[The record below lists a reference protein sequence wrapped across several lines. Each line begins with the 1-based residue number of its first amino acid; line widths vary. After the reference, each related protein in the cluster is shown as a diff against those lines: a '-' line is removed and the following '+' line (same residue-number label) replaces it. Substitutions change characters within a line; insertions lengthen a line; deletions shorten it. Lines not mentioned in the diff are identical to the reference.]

1 MNMKRSILLL
11 LLCCFIGEKTFAQ
24 FNDSVHH
31 QIGANLSGTMN
42 RSPVAKTYLLNNGFK
57 YSLNKK
63 RTQLNFNNAWI
74 YGENSGKLTNNDY
87 NAALDFNIFRHNQA
101 RLNYWG
107 LAGYTTSYS
116 LKIGHQL
123 QTGLG
128 AAYKL
133 IDKEGVAMLRIS
145 DGILYEANT
154 ILTPD
159 NAKESYSTFR
169 NSLRVQLRLYHKK
182 IISFE
187 STAFWQPS
195 LEYKNDYIVNT
206 QLALNI
212 KLLQWLSLSTRYN
225 YNRISRTDRE
235 NMLFTYGIV
244 IDHFF

>member
-1 MNMKRSILLL
+1 MNRLILLL
-11 LLCCFIGEKTFAQ
+11 LLGCFVQVKAFAQ

-31 QIGANLSGTMN
+31 NLGVNFSGTLN

-57 YSLNKK
+57 YSLSKK
-63 RTQLNFNNAWI
+63 KTQLNFNNAWV

-87 NAALDFNIFRHNQA
+87 NASLDFNIFRDHKA

-116 LKIGHQL
+116 LKVLNQL

-128 AAYKL
+128 AAYKVV
-133 IDKEGVAMLRIS
+133 DREYAMLRIS
-145 DGILYEANT
+145 DGILYENNSILQADSTKQNYGT
-154 ILTPD
+154 I
-159 NAKESYSTFR
+159 R
-169 NSLRVQLRLYHKK
+169 NSLRVQLRLYYKK

-187 STAFWQPS
+187 STGFWQPS
-195 LEYKNDYIVNT
+195 LQYKNDYIINT

-212 KLLQWLSLSTRYN
+212 RLLQWLSLSTRYN

-235 NMLFTYGIV
+235 NMLLTYGIV
-244 IDHFF
+244 IDHYF

>member
-1 MNMKRSILLL
+1 M
-11 LLCCFIGEKTFAQ
+11 LLCFFIREKTFSQ
-24 FNDSVHH
+24 FNDSIHH
-31 QIGANLSGTMN
+31 QLGANLSGALN

-63 RTQLNFNNAWI
+63 KTQLNFNNVWV
-74 YGENSGKLTNNDY
+74 YGENSGNLTNNDY
-87 NAALDFNIFRHNQA
+87 NAALDFNIFRDNKA

-116 LKIGHQL
+116 LKIRNQL

-145 DGILYEANT
+145 DGILYEANS
-154 ILTPD
+154 ILVSD
-159 NAKESYSTFR
+159 SIKENYSTFR
-169 NSLRVQLRLYHKK
+169 NSLRVQLRLYYKK

-187 STAFWQPS
+187 STGFWQPS
-195 LEYKNDYIVNT
+195 LEYKNDYIINT
-206 QLALNI
+206 QVALNI

-225 YNRISRTDRE
+225 YNRINRTDKE

-244 IDHFF
+244 IDHYF

>member
-1 MNMKRSILLL
+1 MIRLLL
-11 LLCCFIGEKTFAQ
+11 LVLLCCLVREKTQAQ

-31 QIGANLSGTMN
+31 QIGANLSGTLN
-42 RSPVAKTYLLNNGFK
+42 RSPTAQTYLLNNGFR

-63 RTQLNFNNAWI
+63 KTQLNFSNAWV

-87 NAALDFNIFRHNQA
+87 NASLDFNIFRDNRS

-116 LKIGHQL
+116 LKIRNQL

-145 DGILYEANT
+145 DGILYEANS
-154 ILTPD
+154 LLVNED
-159 NAKESYSTFR
+159 EKENYSTLR
-169 NSLRVQLRLYHKK
+169 NSLRVQLRLYYKK
-182 IISFE
+182 ILTFE
-187 STAFWQPS
+187 STGFWQPS
-195 LEYKNDYIVNT
+195 LQHKNDYIVNT

-225 YNRISRTDRE
+225 YNRISRTQKE
-235 NMLFTYGIV
+235 NMLFTYGVV
-244 IDHFF
+244 IDHYF